1 MKNLTLA
8 IGAALLWA
16 MPAVADPIFGRWKT
30 IPDDN
35 GNYGHIEVKNCGGTI
50 CGTLAKSFDGAG
62 KQIASEHTGK
72 KIVWD
77 MKPNGGGKYSGGKI
91 WSPDRDKVY
100 TSKLNLLDNNSLNVS
115 GCIAFICRDGGT
127 WTRVK

>member
-1 MKNLTLA
+1 MKKHAFLTAL
-8 IGAALLWA
+8 ALLVA
-16 MPAVADPIFGRWKT
+16 GPAIADPVFGTWKT

-35 GNYGHIEVKNCGGTI
+35 GNFGYIEIKNCGGTI
-50 CGTLAKSFDGAG
+50 CGTLAKSFDASG
-62 KQIASEHTGK
+62 KSVSSEHAGK

-100 TSKLNLLDNNSLNVS
+100 SSKLNLKDNNNLQVS